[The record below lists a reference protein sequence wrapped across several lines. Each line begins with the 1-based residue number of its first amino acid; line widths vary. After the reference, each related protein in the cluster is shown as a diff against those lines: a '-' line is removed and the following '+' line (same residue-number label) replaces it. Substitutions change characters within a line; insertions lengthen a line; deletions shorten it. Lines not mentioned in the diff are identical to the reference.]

1 MKISLSFTHP
11 WCILGLFDFLISDK
25 SNQSYIKN
33 RPGYSKRSPS
43 GTRAASN
50 ATRNAISDIQL
61 WIMCNQSKLTA
72 RHQVRV
78 MSWPGSL
85 KHVRCSRRQLSVIQQ
100 ISLCVS
106 VTYMFC
112 ESYLL
117 LFVKV
122 TQASK
127 APACQ
132 RHHLKLIRAKVDHV
146 IDCVFLPAHVISR
159 AGIHTVCAWSAW
171 EWSTQSV
178 RALEGA
184 GCPHCERLPLRTLC
198 SRRVLFEEGAFTS
211 VPRVAG
217 LASAEAE
224 WRLHSWGSQLD
235 LAEGMEMDGPLS
247 SSSPARSIARSLGSE
262 ARSALSS
269 PQRVGS
275 ALLLSSSEG
284 EDVEIT
290 DYLPIQSPQYEEL
303 LEVVTHTVAK
313 LNIDWPA
320 KNQTEQQKRKLDECF
335 LLVSR
340 LTQLEVWRP
349 PRTFSQVH
357 LFRTY
362 VTLLGGLHP

>member
-1 MKISLSFTHP
+1 MKICLWFTHP

-25 SNQSYIKN
+25 SNWSYIKH

-61 WIMCNQSKLTA
+61 WIMCNESKLTA

-171 EWSTQSV
+171 EWSTQSWLLRGPAV
-178 RALEGA
+178 RIVSGY
-184 GCPHCERLPLRTLC
+184 HCVHFAPGGFS
-198 SRRVLFEEGAFTS
+198 SRREPAFTS

-290 DYLPIQSPQYEEL
+290 DYLPI
-303 LEVVTHTVAK
+303 
-313 LNIDWPA
+313 
-320 KNQTEQQKRKLDECF
+320 
-335 LLVSR
+335 
-340 LTQLEVWRP
+340 
-349 PRTFSQVH
+349 
-357 LFRTY
+357 
-362 VTLLGGLHP
+362 

>member
-1 MKISLSFTHP
+1 MKISLWFTHP

-25 SNQSYIKN
+25 SNRSYIKH

-50 ATRNAISDIQL
+50 ATRNAISNIQL

-72 RHQVRV
+72 RHHVRV

-171 EWSTQSV
+171 EWSTQSWLLRGPAV
-178 RALEGA
+178 RIVSGY
-184 GCPHCERLPLRTLC
+184 HCVHFAPGGSLHQRS
-198 SRRVLFEEGAFTS
+198 SRCW
-211 VPRVAG
+211 P
-217 LASAEAE
+217 
-224 WRLHSWGSQLD
+224 RLHSWGSQLD

-247 SSSPARSIARSLGSE
+247 SSSPARSIAVLWDRKPVLCFLPLREWAQHFSYLPPRGKMWRSLIICPFNPPNM
-262 ARSALSS
+262 RS
-269 PQRVGS
+269 
-275 ALLLSSSEG
+275 
-284 EDVEIT
+284 
-290 DYLPIQSPQYEEL
+290 Y
-303 LEVVTHTVAK
+303 
-313 LNIDWPA
+313 
-320 KNQTEQQKRKLDECF
+320 
-335 LLVSR
+335 
-340 LTQLEVWRP
+340 
-349 PRTFSQVH
+349 
-357 LFRTY
+357 
-362 VTLLGGLHP
+362 

>member
-1 MKISLSFTHP
+1 MKISLWFTHP

-25 SNQSYIKN
+25 SNRSYIKN

-50 ATRNAISDIQL
+50 ATRNAISDIQV

-171 EWSTQSV
+171 EWSTQSWLLRGPAV
-178 RALEGA
+178 RIVSGYHCVHFAPGGFSSRREPSPAFLALLGSPPLRRSG
-184 GCPHCERLPLRTLC
+184 GCIRGVRSWIWQMEWRRTGPYLRPLLPDPLPVLWDRKPVLRFLPLREWTQRFSYLP
-198 SRRVLFEEGAFTS
+198 
-211 VPRVAG
+211 PRG
-217 LASAEAE
+217 KM
-224 WRLHSWGSQLD
+224 W
-235 LAEGMEMDGPLS
+235 
-247 SSSPARSIARSLGSE
+247 RSLIICPFNPPNM
-262 ARSALSS
+262 RS
-269 PQRVGS
+269 
-275 ALLLSSSEG
+275 
-284 EDVEIT
+284 
-290 DYLPIQSPQYEEL
+290 Y
-303 LEVVTHTVAK
+303 
-313 LNIDWPA
+313 
-320 KNQTEQQKRKLDECF
+320 
-335 LLVSR
+335 
-340 LTQLEVWRP
+340 
-349 PRTFSQVH
+349 
-357 LFRTY
+357 
-362 VTLLGGLHP
+362 